1 MKIVNIEWEN
11 LHNIWKVTKKQGFT
25 LSIETTF
32 FVKPKLT
39 PLPTSLLRLNMK
51 WIFCDLMNTVD
62 SQKLK
67 HSKNW
72 TSLLNPFHK
81 SNSFTCL
88 FKAKPFSF
96 LSISFPFSLSMIYK
110 YIYIYI
116 YIIIYIYYICIYN
129 IYILYYYIIYVFIYV
144 CIYIYIYIYIYIILY
159 YTQYYNAL

>member
-116 YIIIYIYYICIYN
+116 YYN
-129 IYILYYYIIYVFIYV
+129 IYIYIIYV
-144 CIYIYIYIYIYIILY
+144 YIIYIYIILLYNICIYIYVYIYIFIYIYIY
-159 YTQYYNAL
+159 YTILYTIL